1 MLRQILTA
9 SALLLPAA
17 AFAQTADIE
26 PCDTP
31 QYAGTYVVATGEL
44 IPPGANGFP
53 EANTQVIYNNNA
65 DSGFFYG
72 SADAVVFDEGRVPS
86 GSSPAPQQGDR
97 SSYQVNGFQ
106 IAYVTREV
114 DISAGGP
121 GAAMNVYFWEDYDDC
136 ADLAGAGTP
145 TAVFTITG
153 LPASPTLE
161 TISAWI
167 VDIDLTGFEFCLT
180 ADADGVFDDDPDLD
194 GFGYAYEMINLTAV
208 GSQGPLITGDPAGAP
223 YGDGTFY
230 QNPGAT
236 VGTGLDNDDL
246 FYKDVPGGAGSGCFW
261 FGGAPFAGFHMVITA
276 ELDDITCIGPDC
288 NGNGIDDYLDVTSGA
303 SLDCNGNFI
312 PDECETDCNGNGI
325 PDDCDIA
332 GGTSLDCNGN
342 GIPDECETDRNGN
355 GVPDDCD
362 LAGRVRAGRRHG
374 LLLRRRL
381 PLRQRRPRRGL
392 PQLDRPG
399 RPALQLRRRQR
410 RRGRHPA
417 VRHAPAGQHRRHLR
431 DGHRP
436 ARRRPGSTGLR
447 RPGLRGRHLAP
458 LPGLLRRSRRHR
470 RPARPGLDLP
480 AADRRRLDLELHVLV
495 PQHQRLA
502 VRHRGQLHQRGP
514 ARLRPVRGVLT
525 GSIVQ

>member
-114 DISAGGP
+114 DTSVGGP

-145 TAVFTITG
+145 TAVYTITG

-208 GSQGPLITGDPAGAP
+208 GSQGPLITGDPIGAP

-230 QNPGAT
+230 LNPGAT
-236 VGTGLDNDDL
+236 VGTGLDNEDL
-246 FYKDVPGGAGSGCFW
+246 FYKDVPGGAGSAPTW
-261 FGGAPFAGFHMVITA
+261 PPGAMTFCSRTARARSGMV
-276 ELDDITCIGPDC
+276 
-288 NGNGIDDYLDVTSGA
+288 
-303 SLDCNGNFI
+303 
-312 PDECETDCNGNGI
+312 
-325 PDDCDIA
+325 
-332 GGTSLDCNGN
+332 
-342 GIPDECETDRNGN
+342 
-355 GVPDDCD
+355 
-362 LAGRVRAGRRHG
+362 
-374 LLLRRRL
+374 RL
-381 PLRQRRPRRGL
+381 
-392 PQLDRPG
+392 
-399 RPALQLRRRQR
+399 
-410 RRGRHPA
+410 
-417 VRHAPAGQHRRHLR
+417 
-431 DGHRP
+431 
-436 ARRRPGSTGLR
+436 
-447 RPGLRGRHLAP
+447 
-458 LPGLLRRSRRHR
+458 
-470 RPARPGLDLP
+470 
-480 AADRRRLDLELHVLV
+480 
-495 PQHQRLA
+495 
-502 VRHRGQLHQRGP
+502 
-514 ARLRPVRGVLT
+514 
-525 GSIVQ
+525 